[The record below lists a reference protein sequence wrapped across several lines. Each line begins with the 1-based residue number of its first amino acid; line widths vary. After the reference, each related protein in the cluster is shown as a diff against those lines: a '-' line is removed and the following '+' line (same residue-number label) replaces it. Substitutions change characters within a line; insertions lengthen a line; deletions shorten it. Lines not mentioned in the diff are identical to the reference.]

1 MKLSRKLSVGLL
13 LIISVFVSACNKA
26 EMHTVSFSKD
36 IKPILEAHCLEC
48 HAKGG
53 VGQVKSGLS
62 METHAELIKGTKF
75 GKVIIAGDSLSSTL
89 VLLIE
94 GKADPSI
101 NMPKGHKT
109 PLSAEKISSIKS
121 WIDQGALN
129 N

>member
-1 MKLSRKLSVGLL
+1 MTITKKLSVGLL
-13 LIISVFVSACNKA
+13 LMISVLVSACNKP
-26 EMHTVSFSKD
+26 EMHTISFSKD

-75 GKVIIAGDSLSSTL
+75 GAVIKAGDSLSSTL

-101 NMPKGHKT
+101 NMPKGHKK
-109 PLSAEKISSIKS
+109 PLSAEQINTIKS